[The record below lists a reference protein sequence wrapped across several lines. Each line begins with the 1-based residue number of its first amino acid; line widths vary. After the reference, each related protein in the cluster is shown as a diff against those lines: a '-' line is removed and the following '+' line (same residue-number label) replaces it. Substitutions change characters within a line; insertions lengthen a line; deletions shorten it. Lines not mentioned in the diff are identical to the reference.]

1 MTLRKFLFF
10 DVDNYG
16 YNTEAPATDS
26 LGLGGLAMTGAITMA
41 TNKITGLGNG
51 VDAQDAITKAQ
62 LDAAITGLTWK
73 PPVQVLKMKSDAA
86 RAAAAALVEGSGGT
100 GIVNLTTGNSFT
112 VAIDGETPVV
122 ITLAS
127 APADVAAAITAIN
140 ALYAAGGGT
149 GGATIAIDGGAG
161 QIDIKSNTTG
171 TGSTVAITSAHANW
185 LEVGIVNA
193 TDAGTNDVPT
203 TTVSG
208 EAWVVDNWGTGY
220 VDGDIVEWDG
230 DSWDVVL
237 PGATQEPPDN
247 TRVTVISSGAA
258 GRFVGQ
264 ENKYGTY
271 DADPVD
277 PTWSFVAMV
286 DGDAELV
293 SGEGSVFE
301 NMAFTFDTGTGWVQ
315 FTGPA
320 SIPDATSAPSGGT
333 KGKVGFDSS
342 FGLQVNSGQ
351 AKINVTADT
360 GLIFNAGTGAMEVG
374 VNVAQAIHVDGDG
387 IGLSIKALSGL
398 EFDTNELAILL
409 EAAGAGTGGLQF
421 NASGEIGILLQAT
434 NPGLQLTAD
443 GLDTKLKAASG
454 LAVDADGLYV
464 VGDADAGIVVTGTG
478 VGIAI
483 EAAGA
488 DTGGLAFNLDGEL
501 RVNPNAAAGLSLTT
515 DGLGVVLAAAGTGV
529 GGLQFN
535 VAGAI
540 ELDLDATDGALALSS
555 DGLAVVID
563 NTTIGING
571 SNQLYVKGAGD
582 ATRVSYDF
590 TAGAGGIVK
599 GNAVYISAANTVLKA
614 DKDAALT
621 AAAIGVAPLAI
632 TAGLEGS
639 IVFAGVVGSILGGT
653 GVAGAPYFVTDAG
666 VLSNV
671 IPSGAA
677 YVRQIGYA
685 INTNDFLVMVG
696 PVTKK

>member
-1 MTLRKFLFF
+1 MTLRQFLFLN
-10 DVDNYG
+10 VDNNYG
-16 YNTEAPATDS
+16 YNEVAPSTDS
-26 LGLGGLAMTGAITMA
+26 LALGGLSMSGAITMA

-51 VDAQDAITKAQ
+51 VDAQDAVTKAQ
-62 LDAAITGLTWK
+62 MDAAITGLTWK
-73 PPVQVLKMKSDAA
+73 PPVQVLKMKSDVA
-86 RAAAAALVEGSGGT
+86 RAAAAALVAGSGGT
-100 GIVNLTTGNSFT
+100 GIVSLTTGNSFT

-127 APADVAAAITAIN
+127 APADRAAAITAIN
-140 ALYAAGGGT
+140 TLYGAGGGL
-149 GGATIAIDGGAG
+149 GGTIAVAGAAD

-193 TDAGTNDVPT
+193 TDAGTNNVPT
-203 TTVSG
+203 AAVSG
-208 EAWVVDNWGTGY
+208 EAWVVNNWGTGY
-220 VDGDIVEWDG
+220 VDGDIVEWSG
-230 DSWDVVL
+230 SAWVVVL

-258 GRFVGQ
+258 GSFVGQ

-320 SIPDATSAPSGGT
+320 SLPDATSAPAGGT

-360 GLIFNAGTGAMEVG
+360 GLIFNVGTGAMEVE
-374 VNVAQAIHVDGDG
+374 VNAAQAIHVDGDG

-398 EFDTNELAILL
+398 EFDTNELAVLL

-421 NASGEIGILLQAT
+421 NAGGEIGILLQDT
-434 NPGLQLTAD
+434 SPGLQLTAD

-454 LAVDADGLYV
+454 LAADADGLYV
-464 VGDADAGIVVTGTG
+464 VGDADAGIVVSGTG
-478 VGIAI
+478 VGIAL
-483 EAAGA
+483 EAGGVG
-488 DTGGLAFNLDGEL
+488 TGGLEFNLDGEL
-501 RVNPNAAAGLSLTT
+501 RADPDTAAGITLTAN
-515 DGLGVVLAAAGTGV
+515 GIGVALATAGVGV

-535 VAGAI
+535 GSGEM
-540 ELDLDATDGALALSS
+540 ELDLDAADGALALSA

-582 ATRVSYDF
+582 ATRVSAQLI
-590 TAGAGGIVK
+590 AGAGGIAK
-599 GNAVYISAANTVLKA
+599 GNAVYISGNNTVLKA

-632 TAGLEGS
+632 TAGDPGS
-639 IVFAGVVGSILGGT
+639 IVFSGIVTGILAGAT
-653 GVAGAPYFVTDAG
+653 AGAPYFVTDAG
-666 VLSNV
+666 VLSPTV
-671 IPSGAA
+671 PSGAA
-677 YVRQIGYA
+677 YVRRVGYA
-685 INTNDFLVMVG
+685 VNATDLLVMVG
-696 PVTKK
+696 EVTKK